1 MTVAGRRA
9 IWAAA
14 LSAPGIGAAAAQGG
28 GAPGGAL
35 TPEQRREVLDV
46 VREALRTDPS
56 LLREAL
62 QGLQAAED
70 AELARRRAEAI
81 AANAE
86 ALFRDPA
93 DPVRGNPRGDVT
105 LVEFFDVRCGYCKT
119 LHPVILEA
127 AARDRGLRVVMKDF
141 PILGPLSTLA
151 ARALLAA
158 HRQGRHA
165 ELHDAL
171 MRLRGE
177 PTEAALAAEMARAGV
192 DWGRARVDMDRPEV
206 AARIERNLALAR
218 ALMVEGTP
226 ALVLGE
232 RLIPGAVDLAA
243 LERAVA
249 EARARGRG

>member
-1 MTVAGRRA
+1 MTATVWARAAGRRA
-9 IWAAA
+9 VGAGL
-14 LSAPGIGAAAAQGG
+14 LSALGAGAAAAQG
-28 GAPGGAL
+28 L
-35 TPEQRREVLDV
+35 TDQQRREVLDV

-62 QGLQAAED
+62 AGLQAAED

-81 AANAE
+81 ANNAA

-105 LVEFFDVRCGYCKT
+105 LVEFFDARCGYCKVV
-119 LHPVILEA
+119 HPVIVEA
-127 AARDRGLRVVMKDF
+127 ISKDPGLRVVMKDF

-158 HRQGRHA
+158 HRQGKHA
-165 ELHDAL
+165 ALHDAL

-177 PTEAALAAEMARAGV
+177 PTEAALQAEAARAGV
-192 DWGRARVDMDRPEV
+192 DWARARVDMEAPEV
-206 AARIERNLALAR
+206 MARIERNLALAR

-226 ALVLGE
+226 ALVIGD

-243 LERAVA
+243 LQAAVA
-249 EARARGRG
+249 GARAAGRG